1 MNSQLTPKELAVFS
15 GGKYAPELEQYIQE
29 MKANY
34 RDKLFRRF
42 GGDSLDIT
50 LFSVMNEEEN
60 QKMHELLKLPSI
72 WD

>member
-1 MNSQLTPKELAVFS
+1 MNTQLTPEELAVIS

-29 MKANY
+29 MKAKY
-34 RDKLFRRF
+34 RDELFRRF
-42 GGDSLDIT
+42 GGDGVDIS

-60 QKMHELLKLPSI
+60 QKMHELLKLPLI